1 MNKIVGGLF
10 LTLEGG
16 DGVGKST
23 LQRSLNQRI
32 SEAGVEVIMCR
43 EPGGTILG
51 EKLRD
56 ALLGSKKNE
65 VDALAELLVFLAART
80 QLSTE
85 IIKPALERGAVVI
98 CDRFADSSIAYQH
111 YGRGIEK
118 SIIEAE
124 QEGNLE
130 EAAQIKFN
138 ELHYLQKNI
147 NTLKE
152 DFKKLNDL
160 ASASEFTFAKRLNS
174 LSSLIFNSEYEL
186 FNKPNPLISV
196 KLFSI
201 LIFPL
206 KLLSVNIFSLFL
218 FRLTKLKFF
227 KVPTKL

>member
-32 SEAGVEVIMCR
+32 SEAGLEVIMCR

-56 ALLGSKKNE
+56 ALLGSKKKE

-118 SIIEAE
+118 SIIEDLNTIATTGLMPDRTILLDLDPSVGAKRKGQAQDYME
-124 QEGNLE
+124 QETIDFHNRVREGYMYLARE
-130 EAAQIKFN
+130 SPGRWLIVDALQN
-138 ELHYLQKNI
+138 EDVIFDLVWS
-147 NTLKE
+147 
-152 DFKKLNDL
+152 DL
-160 ASASEFTFAKRLNS
+160 AQRIKD
-174 LSSLIFNSEYEL
+174 
-186 FNKPNPLISV
+186 
-196 KLFSI
+196 
-201 LIFPL
+201 
-206 KLLSVNIFSLFL
+206 
-218 FRLTKLKFF
+218 
-227 KVPTKL
+227 

>member
-32 SEAGVEVIMCR
+32 SEAGFEVIMCR

-56 ALLGSKKNE
+56 ALLGSKKKE

-111 YGRGIEK
+111 YGRGIQK
-118 SIIEAE
+118 SIIEDLNTIATTGLMPDRTILLDLDPSVGAKRKGQAQDYME
-124 QEGNLE
+124 QETIDFHNRVREGYMYLARE
-130 EAAQIKFN
+130 SPGRWLIVDALQN
-138 ELHYLQKNI
+138 EDVIFDLVWS
-147 NTLKE
+147 
-152 DFKKLNDL
+152 DL
-160 ASASEFTFAKRLNS
+160 AQRIKD
-174 LSSLIFNSEYEL
+174 
-186 FNKPNPLISV
+186 
-196 KLFSI
+196 
-201 LIFPL
+201 
-206 KLLSVNIFSLFL
+206 
-218 FRLTKLKFF
+218 
-227 KVPTKL
+227 

>member
-32 SEAGVEVIMCR
+32 SEAGLEVIMCR
-43 EPGGTILG
+43 APGGTILG

-56 ALLGSKKNE
+56 ALLGSKKKE

-118 SIIEAE
+118 SIIEDLNTIATTGLMPDRTILLDLDPSVGAKRKGQAQDYME
-124 QEGNLE
+124 QETIDFHNRVRYGYMYLASE
-130 EAAQIKFN
+130 SPGRWLIVDALQN
-138 ELHYLQKNI
+138 EDVIFDLVWS
-147 NTLKE
+147 
-152 DFKKLNDL
+152 DL
-160 ASASEFTFAKRLNS
+160 AQRIKD
-174 LSSLIFNSEYEL
+174 
-186 FNKPNPLISV
+186 
-196 KLFSI
+196 
-201 LIFPL
+201 
-206 KLLSVNIFSLFL
+206 
-218 FRLTKLKFF
+218 
-227 KVPTKL
+227 

>member
-32 SEAGVEVIMCR
+32 SEAGFEVIMCR

-56 ALLGSKKNE
+56 ALLGSKKKE

-118 SIIEAE
+118 SIIEDLNTIATTGLMPDRTILLDLDPSVGAKRKGQAQDYME
-124 QEGNLE
+124 QEKIDFHNRVREGYMYLARE
-130 EAAQIKFN
+130 SPGRWLIVDALQN
-138 ELHYLQKNI
+138 EDVIFDLVWS
-147 NTLKE
+147 
-152 DFKKLNDL
+152 DL
-160 ASASEFTFAKRLNS
+160 AQRIKD
-174 LSSLIFNSEYEL
+174 
-186 FNKPNPLISV
+186 
-196 KLFSI
+196 
-201 LIFPL
+201 
-206 KLLSVNIFSLFL
+206 
-218 FRLTKLKFF
+218 
-227 KVPTKL
+227 

>member
-32 SEAGVEVIMCR
+32 SEAGFEVIMCR

-56 ALLGSKKNE
+56 ALLGSKKKE

-118 SIIEAE
+118 SIIEDLNTIATTGLMPDRTILLDLDPSVGAKRKGQAQDYME
-124 QEGNLE
+124 QETIDFHNRVREGYMYLARE
-130 EAAQIKFN
+130 SPGRWLIVDALQN
-138 ELHYLQKNI
+138 EDVIFDLVWS
-147 NTLKE
+147 
-152 DFKKLNDL
+152 DL
-160 ASASEFTFAKRLNS
+160 AQRIKD
-174 LSSLIFNSEYEL
+174 
-186 FNKPNPLISV
+186 
-196 KLFSI
+196 
-201 LIFPL
+201 
-206 KLLSVNIFSLFL
+206 
-218 FRLTKLKFF
+218 
-227 KVPTKL
+227 

>member
-32 SEAGVEVIMCR
+32 SEAGFEVIMCR

-56 ALLGSKKNE
+56 ALLGSKKKE

-98 CDRFADSSIAYQH
+98 CDRFADSSIAYQQ
-111 YGRGIEK
+111 YGRGIEN
-118 SIIEAE
+118 SIIEDLNTIATTGLMPDRTILLDLDPSVGAKRKGQAQDYME
-124 QEGNLE
+124 QETIDFHNRVREGYMYLARE
-130 EAAQIKFN
+130 SPGRWLIVDALQN
-138 ELHYLQKNI
+138 EDVIFDLVWS
-147 NTLKE
+147 
-152 DFKKLNDL
+152 DL
-160 ASASEFTFAKRLNS
+160 AQRIKD
-174 LSSLIFNSEYEL
+174 
-186 FNKPNPLISV
+186 
-196 KLFSI
+196 
-201 LIFPL
+201 
-206 KLLSVNIFSLFL
+206 
-218 FRLTKLKFF
+218 
-227 KVPTKL
+227 